1 MNEKTDA
8 GVHRARVKSD
18 ALKKK
23 KKKRD
28 VKQTTGWRGLETRKG
43 SLGGKH
49 KFGGCQD
56 TEMWAVR

>member
-1 MNEKTDA
+1 MNKKTDA

-18 ALKKK
+18 MLKK

-28 VKQTTGWRGLETRKG
+28 VKQTTGWRSLETQKG

-49 KFGGCQD
+49 KFGSCQD
-56 TEMWAVR
+56 TEIWAVR